1 MFYKLFQKLNYTKK
15 FPFFICTPL
24 VYGIGA
30 ASEHIAMASA
40 QAQKTNKKLLIFKT
54 HVLKKILNYRICNN
68 SLFESLVFNNFEFNK
83 KNLLY
88 KLINSLIQI
97 EFVVRRSLAISLKFF
112 FKLDMGEEFRFA
124 LLGSRDLYV
133 DKKFETYNKLEPLS
147 IKESQVDLKEEE
159 KEKCKKLLKKYN
171 LSLDKIV
178 CLHVRDHGYYND
190 ASRRGYRNSDIKNYI
205 GAIEY
210 LIQKNYL
217 VIRLGDKSAQKL
229 NFNNKNFI
237 DYPFTDLKSDIMDLF
252 LIKEC
257 NFYIGTPSGP
267 LDTAWLFNKPTL
279 STNLYDI
286 YPTFPRKNID
296 RGMFRKIIN
305 KENGKILSLR
315 DFAALNIRYHQ
326 TEVNINELH
335 FEENSNIELLDATKE
350 FVINY
355 ESSEN
360 YKNKIQFSDKQ
371 ISFNKFIN
379 ERLKNI
385 YDEEV
390 LKNDYF
396 KKDLWKKN
404 EFLKIVKRFKSCEG
418 TFTHSTLKSLDI

>member
-40 QAQKTNKKLLIFKT
+40 QAKRTNKKLLLFKT
-54 HVLKKILNYRICNN
+54 HFLKKTLNYRICNN

-88 KLINSLIQI
+88 KLINFLIQI
-97 EFVVRRSLAISLKFF
+97 EFVIRRSLEISLNFF

-124 LLGSRDLYV
+124 LIGSRDLYV
-133 DKKFETYNKLEPLS
+133 EKKFVNYNKLVPIS
-147 IKESQVDLKEEE
+147 IKESEVDLQEEK
-159 KEKCKKLLKKYN
+159 KEKCEKLLKKYN
-171 LSLDKIV
+171 LNLNKIV
-178 CLHVRDHGYYND
+178 CIHVRDHGYYND

-205 GAIEY
+205 GVIEY
-210 LIQKNYL
+210 LIQENYL

-229 NFNNKNFI
+229 NLNNKNFI

-279 STNLYDI
+279 TTNLYDI

-296 RGMFRKIIN
+296 RGVFRKIIN
-305 KENGKILSLR
+305 KENGKILSLK
-315 DFAALNIRYHQ
+315 DFATLNIRYHQ

-350 FVINY
+350 FVANY
-355 ESSEN
+355 EFSKN
-360 YKNKIQFSDKQ
+360 YKNKIQFDDKQ
-371 ISFNKFIN
+371 ISFNKLIN
-379 ERLKNI
+379 ERLEEI
-385 YDEEV
+385 YNDEV

-418 TFTHSTLKSLDI
+418 TFTNSTLKSLDI